1 MSMPMISEGLQALIL
16 DQSFSSEELDVL
28 MRCVTQELEQDSM
41 DIIASWQREPRNTR
55 QNACRG
61 Q

>member
-28 MRCVTQELEQDSM
+28 MRCLTQELEQGSV
-41 DIIASWQREPRNTR
+41 DIIASWQGGRESRPLASPR
-55 QNACRG
+55 
-61 Q
+61 